1 MPKLGFGL
9 MRLPKKDG
17 AIDMEAV
24 QKMVDAYIGNG
35 FNYFDT
41 MPVYTFLDSHRF
53 DGKKVIPFATSVSS
67 GLGDSGRQL
76 QQMAG
81 TGNWLEGK
89 RFPPNVLE
97 STVQQWV
104 QSLNL

>member
-1 MPKLGFGL
+1 MT
-9 MRLPKKDG
+9 RHHHRISVLPT
-17 AIDMEAV
+17 ALLLALLLSLS
-24 QKMVDAYIGNG
+24 AC
-35 FNYFDT
+35 
-41 MPVYTFLDSHRF
+41 
-53 DGKKVIPFATSVSS
+53 

-89 RFPPNVLE
+89 RFPSNVSE